1 MRELKSMTSMMI
13 RNAKV
18 LAGVIGLALTLLAPV
33 TAAAQGQT
41 GVAIV
46 VNDRAVT
53 NFELNQRILL
63 LEAFNTPGDLREI
76 AREGLIEDRLKQQE
90 MSRFS
95 LQIDPEALQA
105 ELESFAER
113 ANMSLP
119 EFERLL
125 AGQGIAPETLRDFV
139 EIGALW
145 RDFVRGR
152 FSREVTV
159 TEADVDRALA
169 QAGTAPT
176 QIEVLLSEI
185 IIVVTPQNEAR
196 AREVAQRIAQIRSF
210 DEFSNAA
217 SQASAL
223 PSRENGGRID
233 WVPVSNYPP
242 QIASIL
248 LDLDV
253 GEVTEPIDIPNGIA
267 FFQKR
272 GQREAR
278 RAVSAPASIDYAA
291 YYIPGGRTPEAL
303 AMAREVAADTDTC
316 DDLYGIA
323 RDQPREVLDRVVL
336 PPAEIAADIA
346 LELAQLDPGEVST
359 NLTANNGQTLV
370 FLMLCARNQ
379 TGNDAVNRNAIA
391 NQIRSQRLGALSDA
405 LIADLRAAADIRP

>member
-1 MRELKSMTSMMI
+1 MTNKMMQKA
-13 RNAKV
+13 RRFAGA
-18 LAGVIGLALTLLAPV
+18 LAAGLTLLAPA
-33 TAAAQGQT
+33 TAVAQELS

-53 NFELNQRILL
+53 NYELSQRTLL
-63 LEAFNTPGDLREI
+63 LDAFNTAGDLRQL

-90 MSRFS
+90 MARFS
-95 LQIDPEALQA
+95 LRIDPAALQA
-105 ELESFAER
+105 ELEAFAGR
-113 ANMSLP
+113 ANLTLP
-119 EFERLL
+119 EFEGVL
-125 AGQGIAPETLRDFV
+125 AAQGIAPETLRDFV
-139 EIGALW
+139 ETNALW

-159 TEADVDRALA
+159 NEADVDRAIA
-169 QAGTAPT
+169 QSGVAPT

-196 AREVAQRIAQIRSF
+196 AREVAARIAQIRSF

-233 WVPVSNYPP
+233 WVPASNFPP
-242 QIASIL
+242 QIASLL
-248 LDLDV
+248 LDLEI

-278 RAVSAPASIDYAA
+278 RPVTAPASIDYAA
-291 YYIPGGRTPEAL
+291 YYIPGGQSEQAL
-303 AMAREVAADTDTC
+303 ATAREVAADTDTC
-316 DDLYGIA
+316 DDLYGVA
-323 RDQPREVLDRVVL
+323 RNQPREVLDRVVL
-336 PPAEIAADIA
+336 PPADISPDIA
-346 LELAQLDPGEVST
+346 LELARLDPGEVST
-359 NLTANNGQTLV
+359 NLTMNNGQTLV

-379 TGNDAVNRNAIA
+379 TGSDAVNRDAIA
-391 NQIRSQRLGALSDA
+391 NQIRSQRLGALADA